1 MDGFLLEIITPE
13 KQFFKGEAEQIICET
28 ESGKLGILKGH
39 QTMVSALEIGEIQI
53 KTNGEWKSAFI
64 SEGFMEVRRDE
75 VVIFS
80 QCCQWPDEIDGA
92 RAEESRIR
100 ALDRK
105 DAETVPIIAMTANLF
120 IRDIEKC
127 FSVGM
132 NGYVPKPI
140 NEKQLVKII
149 AEKCAERK
157 QNEA

>member
-53 KTNGEWKSAFI
+53 KVNGEWKSAFI

-75 VVIFS
+75 GVIFS

-92 RAEESRIR
+92 VLMDITMPVIDGLEATKRIR
-100 ALDRK
+100 ALDRLHL
-105 DAETVPIIAMTANLF
+105 AENIKEHRHNEISLARAMARL
-120 IRDIEKC
+120 K
-127 FSVGM
+127 
-132 NGYVPKPI
+132 
-140 NEKQLVKII
+140 VKN
-149 AEKCAERK
+149 KL
-157 QNEA
+157 